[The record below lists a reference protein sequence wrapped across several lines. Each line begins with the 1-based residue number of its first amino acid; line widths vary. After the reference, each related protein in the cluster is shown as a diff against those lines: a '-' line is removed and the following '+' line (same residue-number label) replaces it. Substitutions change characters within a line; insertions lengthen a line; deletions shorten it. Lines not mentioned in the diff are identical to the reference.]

1 MNKAIYICAAAAMML
16 GSCSNDETVEIA
28 KENAI
33 SFRSVVGLNTRA
45 LNMTQDTLERK
56 GMYVTTFTKDGGTR
70 LYPET
75 HYELTEGVWVASP
88 AQSWGGNSE
97 LNFFLTYPKLD
108 EWQAGAEL
116 TQDSKTVT
124 VTVKEDIPEQKDYV
138 AANVTASK
146 TGGAVSVSLKH
157 VLSSVEIRAKNT
169 NGAYTYRVK
178 GIRFNDV
185 NREVDVDLSTFAFT
199 HKMQIVNSELIL
211 DKPVTLTDQP
221 QSLMGSAQ
229 NAILPPQDGLGE
241 SSWNGTTTADP
252 LTGPD
257 DYLHR
262 VGSHISVLINLT
274 ASAGANIYPAG
285 SGSTDDTRTYGWVAV
300 PVKFGWESG
309 KKYVYTLDFSEGAGK
324 VDPRDPGADVN
335 PGVTDPDKA
344 KPILGGLIRFGVTV
358 TDWVPE
364 NYDVDLKDG
373 DKFGNITVDG
383 WTDEKNDATVN

>member
-1 MNKAIYICAAAAMML
+1 MML

-56 GMYVTTFTKDGGTR
+56 GMYVTTFTKDGAR

-88 AQSWGGNSE
+88 AQSWGGYSE

-108 EWQAGAEL
+108 EWDGGAEL
-116 TQDSKTVT
+116 TETSKTVT
-124 VTVKEDIPEQKDYV
+124 VTVSKDIPEQKDYV

-178 GIRFNDV
+178 GIRFNGV
-185 NREVDVDLSTFAFT
+185 NNQAVVDLSNLTVSCGIITNTSAR
-199 HKMQIVNSELIL
+199 SYELRYNTPVEL
-211 DKPVTLTDQP
+211 DGTAK
-221 QSLMGSAQ
+221 SIMGEAK
-229 NAILPPQDGLGE
+229 NAILPPQAPNDGILIE
-241 SSWNGTTTADP
+241 TWDGTSAIVT
-252 LTGPD
+252 PD
-257 DYLHR
+257 KAY
-262 VGSHISVLINLT
+262 ISVLINLT
-274 ASAGANIYPAG
+274 ATAGANIYPAG

-300 PVKFGWESG
+300 PVEFRWESG
-309 KKYVYTLDFSEGAGK
+309 KKYVYTLDFSEGAGR
-324 VDPRDPGADVN
+324 VDPYDPGVDVN
-335 PGVTDPDKA
+335 PGATDPDKA

-358 TDWVPE
+358 TEWGNEDK
-364 NYDVDLKDG
+364 DVDLKDG

>member
-16 GSCSNDETVEIA
+16 GSCSNDETVEFA

-56 GMYVTTFTKDGGTR
+56 GMYVTTFTKDGAR

-75 HYELTEGVWVASP
+75 HYELTEGVWVATP
-88 AQSWGGNSE
+88 AQSWGGYSE

-108 EWQAGAEL
+108 EWQGGAEL
-116 TQDSKTVT
+116 TETSKTVT
-124 VTVKEDIPEQKDYV
+124 VTVNENIPEQKDYV

-178 GIRFNDV
+178 GIRLNGV
-185 NREVDVDLSTFAFT
+185 NNQAVVDLSKQT
-199 HKMQIVNSELIL
+199 VSWGL
-211 DKPVTLTDQP
+211 VTP
-221 QSLMGSAQ
+221 QSYELKYNTPVELDGTVKSIMGEAK
-229 NAILPPQDGLGE
+229 NAILPPQAPNDGILIE
-241 SSWNGTTTADP
+241 TWDGTSAIVT
-252 LTGPD
+252 PD
-257 DYLHR
+257 KAY
-262 VGSHISVLINLT
+262 ISVLINLT
-274 ASAGANIYPAG
+274 ATAGANIYPAG

-300 PVKFGWESG
+300 PVEFRWESG
-309 KKYVYTLDFSEGAGK
+309 KKYVYTLDFSEGAGR
-324 VDPRDPGADVN
+324 VDPYDPGVDVN
-335 PGVTDPDKA
+335 PGATDPDKA

-358 TDWVPE
+358 TEWGNEDK
-364 NYDVDLKDG
+364 NVDLKDG

>member
-16 GSCSNDETVEIA
+16 GSCSNDETVEFA

-56 GMYVTTFTKDGGTR
+56 GMYVTTFTKDGAR

-108 EWQAGAEL
+108 EWQGGAEL
-116 TQDSKTVT
+116 TENSKTVI
-124 VTVKEDIPEQKDYV
+124 VTVNENIPEQKDYV

-178 GIRFNDV
+178 GIRFNGV
-185 NREVDVDLSTFAFT
+185 NNQAVVDLSNLTVSWGIITNTSAR
-199 HKMQIVNSELIL
+199 SYELRYNTPVEL
-211 DKPVTLTDQP
+211 DGTVK
-221 QSLMGSAQ
+221 SIMGEAK
-229 NAILPPQDGLGE
+229 NAILPPQAPNDGILIE
-241 SSWNGTTTADP
+241 TWDGTSAIVT
-252 LTGPD
+252 PD
-257 DYLHR
+257 KAY
-262 VGSHISVLINLT
+262 ISVLINLT
-274 ASAGANIYPAG
+274 ATAGANIYPAG

-300 PVKFGWESG
+300 PVEFRWESG
-309 KKYVYTLDFSEGAGK
+309 KKYVYTLDFSEGAGR
-324 VDPRDPGADVN
+324 VDPYDPGADVN
-335 PGVTDPDKA
+335 PGATDPDKA

-358 TDWVPE
+358 TEWGNEDK
-364 NYDVDLKDG
+364 DVDLKDG

>member
-1 MNKAIYICAAAAMML
+1 MML
-16 GSCSNDETVEIA
+16 GSCSNDETVEFA

-56 GMYVTTFTKDGGTR
+56 GMYVTTFTKDGAR

-75 HYELTEGVWVASP
+75 HYELTEGVWVATP
-88 AQSWGGNSE
+88 AQSWGGYSE

-108 EWQAGAEL
+108 EWQGGAEL
-116 TQDSKTVT
+116 TETSKTVT
-124 VTVKEDIPEQKDYV
+124 VTVNENIPEQKDYV

-178 GIRFNDV
+178 GIRLNGV
-185 NREVDVDLSTFAFT
+185 NNQAVVDLSKQT
-199 HKMQIVNSELIL
+199 VSWGL
-211 DKPVTLTDQP
+211 VTP
-221 QSLMGSAQ
+221 QSYELKYNTPVELDGTVKSIMGEAK
-229 NAILPPQDGLGE
+229 NAILPPQAPNDGILIE
-241 SSWNGTTTADP
+241 TWDGTSAIVT
-252 LTGPD
+252 PD
-257 DYLHR
+257 KAY
-262 VGSHISVLINLT
+262 ISVLINLT
-274 ASAGANIYPAG
+274 ATAGANIYPAG

-300 PVKFGWESG
+300 PVEFRWESG
-309 KKYVYTLDFSEGAGK
+309 KKYVYTLDFSEGAGR
-324 VDPRDPGADVN
+324 VDPYDPGVDVN
-335 PGVTDPDKA
+335 PGATDPDKA
-344 KPILGGLIRFGVTV
+344 KPILGGLICFGVTV
-358 TDWVPE
+358 TEWGNEDK
-364 NYDVDLKDG
+364 NVDLKDG

>member
-16 GSCSNDETVEIA
+16 GSCSNDETVEFA

-56 GMYVTTFTKDGGTR
+56 GMYVTTFTKDGAR

-88 AQSWGGNSE
+88 AQSWGGYSE

-108 EWQAGAEL
+108 EWQGGAEL
-116 TQDSKTVT
+116 TETSKTVT
-124 VTVKEDIPEQKDYV
+124 VTVNEDIPEQKDYV

-178 GIRFNDV
+178 GIRFNGV
-185 NREVDVDLSTFAFT
+185 NNQAVVDLSKQTVSWGF
-199 HKMQIVNSELIL
+199 VN
-211 DKPVTLTDQP
+211 P
-221 QSLMGSAQ
+221 QSYELKYNTPVKLDGTAKSIMGEAK
-229 NAILPPQDGLGE
+229 NAILPPQAPNDGILIE
-241 SSWNGTTTADP
+241 TWDGTSAIVT
-252 LTGPD
+252 PD
-257 DYLHR
+257 KAY
-262 VGSHISVLINLT
+262 ISVLINLT
-274 ASAGANIYPAG
+274 ATAGANIYPAG

-300 PVKFGWESG
+300 PVEFRWESG
-309 KKYVYTLDFSEGAGK
+309 KKYVYTLDFSEGAGR
-324 VDPRDPGADVN
+324 VDPYDPGTDVN

-358 TDWVPE
+358 TEWGNEDK
-364 NYDVDLKDG
+364 DVDLKDG

>member
-1 MNKAIYICAAAAMML
+1 MML

-33 SFRSVVGLNTRA
+33 CFRSVVGLNTRA

-56 GMYVTTFTKDGGTR
+56 GMYVTTFTKDGAR

-108 EWQAGAEL
+108 EWQGGAEL
-116 TQDSKTVT
+116 TETSKTVT
-124 VTVKEDIPEQKDYV
+124 VTVNEDIPEQKDYV

-178 GIRFNDV
+178 GIRFNGV
-185 NREVDVDLSTFAFT
+185 NNQAVVDLSKQTVSWLVA
-199 HKMQIVNSELIL
+199 SPRSYELRYNTPVEL
-211 DKPVTLTDQP
+211 DGTVK
-221 QSLMGSAQ
+221 SIMGEAK
-229 NAILPPQDGLGE
+229 NAILPPQAPNDGILIE
-241 SSWNGTTTADP
+241 TWDGTSVITTP
-252 LTGPD
+252 ICS
-257 DYLHR
+257 Y
-262 VGSHISVLINLT
+262 ISVLINLT
-274 ASAGANIYPAG
+274 ATAGATIYPAG

-300 PVKFGWESG
+300 PVEFRWESG
-309 KKYVYTLDFSEGAGK
+309 KKYVYTLDFSEGAGR
-324 VDPRDPGADVN
+324 VDPYDPGVDVN

-364 NYDVDLKDG
+364 KYDVDLKDG